1 MKLNNRRHFT
11 ATLLALAA
19 GSVLSGQAL
28 AQTAGEPM
36 STWDRIASTKVLRV
50 GAVAGAPP
58 NYQKNLATGEWSGI
72 MVDLA
77 KDLAAKLN
85 VRLEITETTWG
96 NSVLDLQTNKLDI
109 FFGLNPTPQRSE
121 VIDFTQPLYQ
131 NAFSLLAKK
140 GFNPKTWDDL
150 NKPEVTIAVD
160 VGSSYDNLVTALFD
174 KAKILRFEKSNDATL
189 AVQTGRADVQPLVI
203 TLSAGMVKKNPNLG
217 HLIVP
222 EPIKGTTTNAGLRK
236 ESNKQWQ
243 TYVDQWIGDLRKTDA
258 VNDIVLSNLDK
269 LMGIKRDEIPVI
281 VKF

>member
-1 MKLNNRRHFT
+1 MKPNNRRHFT
-11 ATLLALAA
+11 AALLALAA
-19 GSVLSGQAL
+19 GSGLTGQAL
-28 AQTAGEPM
+28 AQTAGEPL

-58 NYQKNLATGEWSGI
+58 NYQKNLVTGEWGGI

-109 FFGLNPTPQRSE
+109 FFGLNPTPQRRE
-121 VIDFTQPLYQ
+121 VIDFTEPLYQ

-160 VGSSYDNLVTALFD
+160 VGSSYDNLVTALYD

-217 HLIVP
+217 TLIVP
-222 EPIKGTTTNAGLRK
+222 EPIKGTSTNAGLRMETDQRWK
-236 ESNKQWQ
+236 
-243 TYVDQWIGDLRKTDA
+243 TYVDSWIAELRQSGAINT
-258 VNDIVLSNLDK
+258 IVLGNLDT
-269 LMGIKRDEIPVI
+269 LMRIKREDIPAI
-281 VKF
+281 VSF

>member
-11 ATLLALAA
+11 ASLIALAA
-19 GSVLSGQAL
+19 ASGLAGQAV

-36 STWDRIASTKVLRV
+36 SAWDRIATTKVLRV

-109 FFGLNPTPQRSE
+109 FFGLNPTPQRRE
-121 VIDFTQPLYQ
+121 VIDFTEPLYQ

-140 GFNPKTWDDL
+140 GFNPKTWDEL

-160 VGSSYDNLVTALFD
+160 VGSSYDNLVTSLYD

-203 TLSAGMVKKNPNLG
+203 TLSAGMIKKNPNLG
-217 HLIVP
+217 TLIVP

-243 TYVDQWIGDLRKTDA
+243 IYVDQWIGDLRKTDA

>member
-11 ATLLALAA
+11 VSLAA
-19 GSVLSGQAL
+19 LVAASGLTGTAL
-28 AQTAGEPM
+28 AQVAGQPM

-58 NYQKNLATGEWSGI
+58 NYQKNLVTGEWSGI

-109 FFGLNPTPQRSE
+109 FFGLNPTPQRQE
-121 VIDFTQPLYQ
+121 VIDFTDPLYQ
-131 NAFSLLAKK
+131 NAFSLIAKK

-160 VGSSYDNLVTALFD
+160 VGSSYDNLVTALYD

-203 TLSAGMVKKNPNLG
+203 TVSAGMVKKNPNIG
-217 HLIVP
+217 QLIVP

-236 ESNKQWQ
+236 ETDKTWQ
-243 TYVDQWIGDLRKTDA
+243 LYVNQWIGGLRKTDA

-269 LMGIKRDEIPVI
+269 LMGIKREEIPVI